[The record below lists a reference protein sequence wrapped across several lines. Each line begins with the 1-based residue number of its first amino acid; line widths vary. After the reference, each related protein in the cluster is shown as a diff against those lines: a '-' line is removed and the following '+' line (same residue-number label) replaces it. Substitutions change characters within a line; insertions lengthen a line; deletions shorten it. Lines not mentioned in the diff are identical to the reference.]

1 MREDT
6 VLGIIFSNMH
16 DDTIG
21 ELTNI
26 RTMGSV
32 PFGGRY
38 RFIDFP
44 LSNMVNS
51 GITNVGVVTKSNYQ
65 SLLDHIGSGREWDL
79 SRKVGGLNILPPFS
93 NTHSGIYRGRLQA
106 LAGIS
111 DYIESHRSQY
121 VLMVDC
127 DIISNVD
134 YREMIKQHIASG
146 ADITV
151 MYQKLDM
158 ARADL
163 LDDTTAFGFDSNGR
177 INDVMI
183 GPTVPGTY
191 NIYQNVTVLSREL
204 LCRIISETSQ
214 RNQISFKK
222 EILQNSFD
230 RCNIQGF
237 ENTSVSLNIQRRRS
251 YFDANMKLLDPMVRS
266 AVFNPQNPIYTKIKD
281 EVPAKYGTSAQVS
294 NSLVADGCIIDGTV
308 ENSIIFRGVKIAK
321 GAVVK
326 NCILMQ
332 GTTVNE
338 GCNLNYVISDKD
350 VTVRENRMLMGFET
364 YPIYISKGSVV

>member
-1 MREDT
+1 MREDV

-16 DDTIG
+16 DETIG
-21 ELTNI
+21 ELTNV

-65 SLLDHIGSGREWDL
+65 SLIDHIGSGREWDL
-79 SRKVGGLNILPPFS
+79 SRKVGGLNVLPPFS
-93 NTHSGIYRGRLQA
+93 NNHSGIYRGRLEA
-106 LAGIS
+106 LAGIA
-111 DYIESHRSQY
+111 DYIESNRAKY
-121 VLMVDC
+121 VLMTDC

-134 YREMIKQHIASG
+134 YRGMVKQHISSG

-158 ARADL
+158 GRADL
-163 LDDTTAFGFDSNGR
+163 LDDTTAFGFDASGR

-183 GPTVPGTY
+183 GPTIPGTY
-191 NIYQNVTVLSREL
+191 NIYQNVTVISKEL

-214 RNQISFKK
+214 RNQISFKR
-222 EILQNSFD
+222 EILQASHG
-230 RCNIQGF
+230 RYNIQGY
-237 ENTSVSLNIQRRRS
+237 ENTSVSLTIYSLRS
-251 YFDANMKLLDPMVRS
+251 YFDANMKLLDPAIRN
-266 AVFNPQNPIYTKIKD
+266 AVFNSQRPIYTKIKD
-281 EVPAKYGTSAQVS
+281 EVPAKYGTSAKVS
-294 NSLVADGCIIDGTV
+294 NSMVADGCIIDGTI

-326 NCILMQ
+326 NSIVMQ
-332 GTTVNE
+332 GTTVSE
-338 GCNLNYVISDKD
+338 GVNLNYVVVDKD
-350 VTVRENRMLMGFET
+350 VLVRENRMLMGYET

>member
-51 GITNVGVVTKSNYQ
+51 GITNVGIVTKSNYQ

-79 SRKVGGLNILPPFS
+79 SRKVGGLNILPPS
-93 NTHSGIYRGRLQA
+93 PITHSGIYRGRLQA

-158 ARADL
+158 ARA
-163 LDDTTAFGFDSNGR
+163 R
-177 INDVMI
+177 
-183 GPTVPGTY
+183 
-191 NIYQNVTVLSREL
+191 
-204 LCRIISETSQ
+204 
-214 RNQISFKK
+214 
-222 EILQNSFD
+222 
-230 RCNIQGF
+230 
-237 ENTSVSLNIQRRRS
+237 
-251 YFDANMKLLDPMVRS
+251 
-266 AVFNPQNPIYTKIKD
+266 
-281 EVPAKYGTSAQVS
+281 PAG
-294 NSLVADGCIIDGTV
+294 
-308 ENSIIFRGVKIAK
+308 
-321 GAVVK
+321 
-326 NCILMQ
+326 
-332 GTTVNE
+332 
-338 GCNLNYVISDKD
+338 
-350 VTVRENRMLMGFET
+350 
-364 YPIYISKGSVV
+364 

>member
-1 MREDT
+1 MREDI

-16 DDTIG
+16 DETIG

-65 SLLDHIGSGREWDL
+65 SLIDHIGSGREWDL

-93 NTHSGIYRGRLQA
+93 NNHSGIYRGRLEA
-106 LAGIS
+106 LSGIS
-111 DYIESHRSQY
+111 DYIESHRAKY
-121 VLMVDC
+121 VLMADC

-134 YREMIKQHIASG
+134 YRGIVKQHINSG

-158 ARADL
+158 GRGDL
-163 LDDTTAFGFDSNGR
+163 LEDTTAFGFDASGR

-191 NIYQNVTVLSREL
+191 NVYENVTVISKDL

-214 RNQISFKK
+214 RNQISFKR
-222 EILQNSFD
+222 EILQNSHN
-230 RCNIQGF
+230 RYNIQGY
-237 ENTSVSLNIQRRRS
+237 ENTSVSLTIHSLKS
-251 YFDANMKLLDPMVRS
+251 YFDANMKLLDPAVRA
-266 AVFNPQNPIYTKIKD
+266 AVFNPQRPIYTKIKD
-281 EVPAKYGTSAQVS
+281 EVPAKYGTSATVT

-308 ENSIIFRGVKIAK
+308 ENSIVFRGVKIAK
-321 GAVVK
+321 GATVK
-326 NCILMQ
+326 NSIIMQ
-332 GTTVNE
+332 GVTVSE
-338 GCNLNYVISDKD
+338 GANLNYVISDKD
-350 VTVRENRMLMGFET
+350 VMVRENRMLMGFET